1 MPGQRAGKGSRAVE
15 MVDHGSDMTPNRRY
29 RRALAAAS
37 LLLVLLGLTV
47 LTAPGRAAAQQSP
60 AVAQARD
67 PAVIDFIQVDGVID
81 PPVSAY
87 LLRRLSEASTNGAD
101 LAVVQLNTRGG
112 LDAPVQ
118 EIVEAMLAS
127 KVPVATW
134 VSPSG
139 ARAAGA
145 GTFIALAGNVV
156 AMAPGTTLGPA
167 SPLNL
172 AARPATGGA
181 GRAAGDATALLQP
194 IAAARGRSVDWAG
207 RSFADGSTLTADQAV
222 KQGVAD
228 IVAGSPST
236 LLQKLDGR
244 TVEAGGRQVTLSTAT
259 YQLRFH
265 KLSVMERLLHTA
277 LRPEIAYFLLLFGL
291 FGLIFEIYNPGVG
304 AAGVT
309 GGICL
314 AFAFYAF
321 TVLPTSWG
329 GVALLIVAVALL
341 IIEMHEAGLG
351 IFTVG
356 GLAAF
361 VAGSVMLFRG
371 ADPALRL
378 PWIAIAAAVACL
390 LLFFIS
396 VMTAAIR
403 SRASVPV
410 SGTESMAGMIGEA
423 RSDIAPDG
431 QVFAK
436 GTLWKARTAGM
447 AIAEGAKVRILGVS
461 GLMLIVEQAE
471 APAET
476 HTPD

>member
-1 MPGQRAGKGSRAVE
+1 
-15 MVDHGSDMTPNRRY
+15 
-29 RRALAAAS
+29 
-37 LLLVLLGLTV
+37 
-47 LTAPGRAAAQQSP
+47 
-60 AVAQARD
+60 
-67 PAVIDFIQVDGVID
+67 
-81 PPVSAY
+81 
-87 LLRRLSEASTNGAD
+87 
-101 LAVVQLNTRGG
+101 
-112 LDAPVQ
+112 
-118 EIVEAMLAS
+118 
-127 KVPVATW
+127 
-134 VSPSG
+134 
-139 ARAAGA
+139 
-145 GTFIALAGNVV
+145 
-156 AMAPGTTLGPA
+156 
-167 SPLNL
+167 
-172 AARPATGGA
+172 
-181 GRAAGDATALLQP
+181 
-194 IAAARGRSVDWAG
+194 
-207 RSFADGSTLTADQAV
+207 
-222 KQGVAD
+222 
-228 IVAGSPST
+228 
-236 LLQKLDGR
+236 
-244 TVEAGGRQVTLSTAT
+244 
-259 YQLRFH
+259 
-265 KLSVMERLLHTA
+265 
-277 LRPEIAYFLLLFGL
+277 
-291 FGLIFEIYNPGVG
+291 
-304 AAGVT
+304 
-309 GGICL
+309 
-314 AFAFYAF
+314 
-321 TVLPTSWG
+321 
-329 GVALLIVAVALL
+329 VALLIVAVALL
-341 IIEMHEAGLG
+341 IIEMHEVGLG